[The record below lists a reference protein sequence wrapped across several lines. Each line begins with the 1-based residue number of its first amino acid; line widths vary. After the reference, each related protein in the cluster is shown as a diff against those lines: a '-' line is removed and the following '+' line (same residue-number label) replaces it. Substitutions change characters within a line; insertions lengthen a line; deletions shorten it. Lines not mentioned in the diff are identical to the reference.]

1 MSELL
6 EQPDGATD
14 SDTGNLSSQ
23 TRCDNLEDL
32 PSKFYDSCAKEGSWF
47 FYPDK
52 IRPYE

>member
-32 PSKFYDSCAKEGSWF
+32 PSKI
-47 FYPDK
+47 
-52 IRPYE
+52 IRFVCKGRKLVFLS